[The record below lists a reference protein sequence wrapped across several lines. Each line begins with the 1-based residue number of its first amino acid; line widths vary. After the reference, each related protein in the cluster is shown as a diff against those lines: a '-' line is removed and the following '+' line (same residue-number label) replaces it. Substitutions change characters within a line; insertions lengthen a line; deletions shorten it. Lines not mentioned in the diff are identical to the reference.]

1 MRTLAPSSGTKHR
14 SPRTDIAL
22 AIARAVTLAVATGL
36 VAALAKRYLD
46 FHLGIPGHAGV
57 GWIAV
62 LVSGRLINGRA
73 GMATVAGLAMGLWGV
88 PVGLGHS
95 LAYNMML
102 YGMAGALLDSGTMMR
117 LPLHRAWG
125 AGLAGI
131 IVHIAKFGVVIGHAW
146 ASGILRRVEIY
157 GFLDALGNHIGFG
170 ALGGVLGWALWRAG
184 PILRSRLTAVV
195 RR

>member
-1 MRTLAPSSGTKHR
+1 MRTLARSSATRHR
-14 SPRTDIAL
+14 SPATDIA
-22 AIARAVTLAVATGL
+22 ISIVIAVATGL

-62 LVSGRLINGRA
+62 LVSGRLINRRA
-73 GMATVAGLAMGLWGV
+73 GMATVAGLSMGLWGV

-102 YGMAGALLDSGTMMR
+102 YGMAGALLDSGTMVR

-131 IVHIAKFGVVIGHAW
+131 IVHVAKFGVIIGHAW
-146 ASGILRRVEIY
+146 VSGILRRVEVY
-157 GFLDALGNHIGFG
+157 GFIRAFGNHIVFG

-184 PILRSRLTAVV
+184 PGLRSRLAAVLG
-195 RR
+195 R

>member
-1 MRTLAPSSGTKHR
+1 MRTLVPSSATRRR
-14 SPRTDIAL
+14 SPATDV
-22 AIARAVTLAVATGL
+22 AISIIIAVATGL

-62 LVSGRLINGRA
+62 LVSGRLINGRV
-73 GMATVAGLAMGLWGV
+73 GMATVAGLSMGLWGV

-95 LAYNMML
+95 LTYNMML
-102 YGMAGALLDSGTMMR
+102 YGMAGALLDSGTMVR

-125 AGLAGI
+125 AALAGI
-131 IVHIAKFGVVIGHAW
+131 IVHVAKFGVIIGNAW
-146 ASGILRRVEIY
+146 VSGILRRVEVY
-157 GFLDALGNHIGFG
+157 GFMRAFGNHIVFG
-170 ALGGVLGWALWRAG
+170 ALGGLLGWALWRSG
-184 PILRSRLTAVV
+184 PRLRSRLVAAL

>member
-1 MRTLAPSSGTKHR
+1 MRTLAPSNPTRRR
-14 SPRTDIAL
+14 SPATDIA
-22 AIARAVTLAVATGL
+22 ISIIIAVATGF

-62 LVSGRLINGRA
+62 LVSGRLINGRV
-73 GMATVAGLAMGLWGV
+73 GMATVAGLSMGLWGV

-102 YGMAGALLDSGTMMR
+102 YGMAGALLDSGTMAR
-117 LPLHRAWG
+117 LPLQRAWG

-131 IVHIAKFGVVIGHAW
+131 IVHVAKYGVIIGHAW
-146 ASGILRRVEIY
+146 VSGILRRVEVY
-157 GFLDALGNHIGFG
+157 GFIRALGNHIVFG
-170 ALGGVLGWALWRAG
+170 AIGGLLGWALWRAG
-184 PILRSRLTAVV
+184 PRLRRRLTAV
-195 RR
+195 RGR

>member
-1 MRTLAPSSGTKHR
+1 MRTLAPTSATRHR
-14 SPRTDIAL
+14 SPATDIAISIV
-22 AIARAVTLAVATGL
+22 IALATGL

-73 GMATVAGLAMGLWGV
+73 GMATVAGLSMGLWGV

-102 YGMAGALLDSGTMMR
+102 YGMAGALLDSGTMVR

-125 AGLAGI
+125 AGFAGI
-131 IVHIAKFGVVIGHAW
+131 IVHVAKFGVIIGHAW
-146 ASGILRRVEIY
+146 VSGILRRVEIY
-157 GFLDALGNHIGFG
+157 GFMRAFGNHIAFG

-184 PILRSRLTAVV
+184 PRLRSRLAAVL